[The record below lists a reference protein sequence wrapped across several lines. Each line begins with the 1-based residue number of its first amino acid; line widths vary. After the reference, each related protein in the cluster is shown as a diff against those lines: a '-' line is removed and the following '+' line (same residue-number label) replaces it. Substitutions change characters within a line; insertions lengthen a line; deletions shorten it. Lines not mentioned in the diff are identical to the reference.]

1 MLDGEPAGDLPPGDL
16 AQLLGGSTVGIR
28 ASMAR
33 HTARPAAGLGLWT
46 LLEPS
51 DSTCVLVSLQ
61 SMSHT
66 KPGISVPA
74 IFQNMFIILHAS
86 VSQSSGTYIR
96 KAGLLLDSVM
106 CRVNSSIDSSV
117 SGIMF
122 AAVSSKPANMTSG
135 VRGAMRADAVDS
147 TRAKLALHRGL
158 LENAPKSQTPLYL
171 HHL

>member
-1 MLDGEPAGDLPPGDL
+1 MLDGEPAGDLPPRDL
-16 AQLLGGSTVGIR
+16 AQFLGGSTVGISS
-28 ASMAR
+28 SMAR
-33 HTARPAAGLGLWT
+33 HTGRHAARDTARPVAGLGLWT

-51 DSTCVLVSLQ
+51 DSACVLVSLQ

-147 TRAKLALHRGL
+147 TRAKLALH
-158 LENAPKSQTPLYL
+158 
-171 HHL
+171 

>member
-1 MLDGEPAGDLPPGDL
+1 MLDGEPAGDLPPRDL
-16 AQLLGGSTVGIR
+16 AQFLGGSTVGISS
-28 ASMAR
+28 SMAR
-33 HTARPAAGLGLWT
+33 HTARPVAGVGLWT

-135 VRGAMRADAVDS
+135 VRGAIRADAVDS
-147 TRAKLALHRGL
+147 TRAKLALHRGV
-158 LENAPKSQTPLYL
+158 LENVLKAS
-171 HHL
+171 